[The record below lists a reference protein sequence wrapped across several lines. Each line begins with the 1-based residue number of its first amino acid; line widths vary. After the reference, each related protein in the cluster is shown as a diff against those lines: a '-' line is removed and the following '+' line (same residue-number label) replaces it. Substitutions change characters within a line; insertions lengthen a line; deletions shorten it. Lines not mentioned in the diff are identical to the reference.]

1 MNRVSD
7 RIVAALQLRQ
17 LTIAELTPMVFSTP
31 RHVRK
36 CLADLSA
43 EGRVKKGQLA
53 ARTSRMGATPHFWEA
68 A

>member
-7 RIVAALQLRQ
+7 RIVAALRLRP

-31 RHVRK
+31 FHVRK
-36 CLADLSA
+36 CLSDLA
-43 EGRVKKGQLA
+43 TEGKVRKGPPAPRQG
-53 ARTSRMGATPHFWEA
+53 RMGATPHFWEA